1 MRRNRLSLLSLL
13 FPILLP
19 AVSAWA
25 QTADSGP
32 PPVLIIGREDV
43 KPGRMGAHEKVSTA
57 YAALFAKASP
67 DDSWLGL
74 TPISGDDS
82 AVLFLVGH
90 PSFAAAEANH
100 IHFEASLAQNA
111 ALKAESD
118 RLDAQNAELKTSSRT
133 AWFVHRPALSY
144 HAPTMGDVAK
154 SRLVRVTTYRIKPGH
169 VPDWNDYVKTLN
181 AAREKAG
188 ASWTSAAM
196 YESQVGAAGGTF
208 LIFQF
213 SRGMAEL
220 DELVAK
226 ADERQKA
233 IDAALGGDQ
242 VVKMRRQ
249 LISEI
254 LVEPATTNLYFIN
267 RAESHP
273 GATFAALDPDFWT
286 PKPAAT
292 ATGKALATKKEAPK
306 K

>member
-1 MRRNRLSLLSLL
+1 MRRNRLSVLSLSFL
-13 FPILLP
+13 ILL
-19 AVSAWA
+19 AAGAAWA

-32 PPVLIIGREDV
+32 PPVLILGREDV

-74 TPISGDDS
+74 TPWSGEDT
-82 AVLFLVGH
+82 AVLFLVGY
-90 PSFAAAEANH
+90 PSFAAAEASRN
-100 IHFEASLAQNA
+100 HFEASLAQNA

-118 RLDAQNAELKTSSRT
+118 RLDAQNADLRTSSRT

-144 HAPTMGDVAK
+144 HAPKMGDVAK
-154 SRLVRVTTYRIKPGH
+154 SRLVRVTTYRIKPGR

-188 ASWTSAAM
+188 VNWMSSAA

-208 LIFQF
+208 VSFQF
-213 SRGMAEL
+213 SHGMAEL

-233 IDAALGGDQ
+233 IDAALGGDE
-242 VVKMRRQ
+242 VVKKRRQ

-254 LVEPATTNLYFIN
+254 LAEPATTNLYAIN

-286 PKPAAT
+286 PKPAT

>member
-1 MRRNRLSLLSLL
+1 MRRNRLSVLSLSFL
-13 FPILLP
+13 MLLP
-19 AVSAWA
+19 AGAAWA

-32 PPVLIIGREDV
+32 PPVLIVGREDV

-74 TPISGDDS
+74 TPISGDDN

-100 IHFEASLAQNA
+100 MHFEASLAQNA
-111 ALKAESD
+111 ALKAEND
-118 RLDAQNAELKTSSRT
+118 RLDAQSADLRTSSRN

-144 HAPTMGDVAK
+144 HAPKMGDVAK
-154 SRLVRVTTYRIKPGH
+154 SRLVRVTTYRVKPGH

-188 ASWTSAAM
+188 VNWMSSAA

-208 LIFQF
+208 LTFQF

-249 LISEI
+249 LLSEI
-254 LVEPATTNLYFIN
+254 LSEPATTNLYAIS
-267 RAESHP
+267 RGESHP

-286 PKPAAT
+286 PKPAAP